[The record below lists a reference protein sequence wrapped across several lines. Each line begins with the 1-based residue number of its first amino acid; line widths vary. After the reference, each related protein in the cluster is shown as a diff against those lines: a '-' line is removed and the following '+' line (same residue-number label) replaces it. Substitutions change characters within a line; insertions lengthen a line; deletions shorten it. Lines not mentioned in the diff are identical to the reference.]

1 VNHSRLVNR
10 WMQTAVLV
18 LGVLVTLVPLLGL
31 LLNSFKPSN
40 QFYGPHLWPTVLTL
54 ANYKEAFASNGTA
67 IANLFNSIIV
77 ASSTTLIT
85 VVFGTLAAYGLSRAR
100 YRWVPIILYAFL
112 LVRFYPKITSVLPYY
127 IMMRSLHLLDTLPAV
142 IIAHVSIALP
152 LVVLVMTTFFRE
164 IPQSLEEAAM
174 MDGCSIL
181 QCFRHVVLPLVRP
194 ALVTAAILTAM
205 MSWNEFLI
213 ASSVTGQRAA
223 TLPVLVSSFMSDKG
237 IQLGELSAVSVVIIL
252 PIALFVLGMQRH
264 LIRGLT
270 MGAVKE

>member
-1 VNHSRLVNR
+1 MNHSRLVNR
-10 WMQTAVLV
+10 RFQTAALV
-18 LGVLVTLVPLLGL
+18 IGVSVTLVPLLGL
-31 LLNSFKPSN
+31 LLNSFKPSD
-40 QFYGPHLWPTVLTL
+40 QFYGPHFWSTVWTLT
-54 ANYKEAFASNGTA
+54 NYKEAFATNGTA

-77 ASSTTLIT
+77 AASTTLIT
-85 VVFGTLAAYGLSRAR
+85 VVFGTLAAYGLSRLR
-100 YRWVPIILYAFL
+100 YRWVPIILYAVL

-127 IMMRSLHLLDTLPAV
+127 LMMRSLRLLDTLPAV

-152 LVVLVMTTFFRE
+152 LVVLVMMTFFRE

-181 QCFRHVVLPLVRP
+181 QCFRYLVLPLVRP
-194 ALVTAAILTAM
+194 ALVTGAILTAM

-213 ASSVTGQRAA
+213 ASSVTGQGAA
-223 TLPVLVSSFMSDKG
+223 TLPVLISSFMSDKG
-237 IQLGELSAVSVVIIL
+237 VQLGELSAVSVVIVL